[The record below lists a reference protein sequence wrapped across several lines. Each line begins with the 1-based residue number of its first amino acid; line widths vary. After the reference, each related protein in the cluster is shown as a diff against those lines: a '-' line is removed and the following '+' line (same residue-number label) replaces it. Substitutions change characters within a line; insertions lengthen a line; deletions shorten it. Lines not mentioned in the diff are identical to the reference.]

1 MKVFVLDRQRPRV
14 FWVRQ
19 LGAGG
24 LRLVWESCDETI
36 LAGGG
41 DMQQRTAHRASTSSE
56 VTDNDVVEGALPVIT
71 TPNVEPARI
80 ASPNLSPSNHS

>member
-19 LGAGG
+19 PGAGG

-41 DMQQRTAHRASTSSE
+41 DMQQQTTMCEATPPFETAQMRVADDKASGRALY
-56 VTDNDVVEGALPVIT
+56 VVGAGG
-71 TPNVEPARI
+71 RQ
-80 ASPNLSPSNHS
+80 

>member
-24 LRLVWESCDETI
+24 LRLVSDVCDEPT

-41 DMQQRTAHRASTSSE
+41 DMQQLDEKPANQLQRLGPSGP
-56 VTDNDVVEGALPVIT
+56 DYAL
-71 TPNVEPARI
+71 ALLKLM
-80 ASPNLSPSNHS
+80 ASPANG